1 MLPGRKENHHICNTW
16 FQGPVISL
24 SLWWG
29 FNFSQGWHIAQL
41 AAIVSWVCLEHGLK
55 HLQRRCFLPTKHP
68 ISNSSLC
75 FPVPAKQGHQPG
87 CHFSFCPFPSLYKVA
102 ALSKEG
108 EGAQTRAAVLSS
120 VCCCVC
126 VVFWNWLN
134 ICEGEFNQKR
144 KYKQS
149 GCILLQST
157 IFKAGRHLLNEK
169 TFSSYQWIVLF
180 YVIATISVW
189 QLR

>member
-1 MLPGRKENHHICNTW
+1 MLPGRREDHHICITW
-16 FQGPVISL
+16 FQLPFILL
-24 SLWWG
+24 SLWG

-41 AAIVSWVCLEHGLK
+41 AAIMSWVCLEHGLK
-55 HLQRRCFLPTKHP
+55 HLQRSSLPTQHP
-68 ISNSSLC
+68 VNNSLLC
-75 FPVPAKQGHQPG
+75 FPMLANRD
-87 CHFSFCPFPSLYKVA
+87 FSPDAIFPPVPSLPSSFVA

-108 EGAQTRAAVLSS
+108 TGSTDTSTVLSS

-149 GCILLQST
+149 GCILLQSA